1 MVYIKNL
8 LNLWFE
14 GGFCFRLFGR
24 GVVVLLLL
32 GILSSLTYMFVIPSS
47 VFYVS
52 LLQLREHMKCDFIL
66 GFGINLIT
74 GEFKWE
80 GQNCQALILRF
91 QDVNFYDASHS
102 NKTQGILNFIE
113 I

>member
-1 MVYIKNL
+1 MVIRSLQHIWMAYIKNL

-24 GVVVLLLL
+24 GVVVLLLS

-91 QDVNFYDASHS
+91 QDVKF
-102 NKTQGILNFIE
+102 L
-113 I
+113 